1 MRLSPVMIPA
11 LAVLLLGYP
20 ASAGLFGLSLPG
32 AGTVAAASRFDLDCL
47 LQHTVRRRHVNV
59 HRHLR
64 IDLDQKRWCEDL
76 CEGVGVL
83 KDDTDVIE
91 LMAEPT
97 AMGPAMVR
105 RQITLNRKSG
115 RLRDEQRVM
124 MDEDVVSVDLY
135 YGQCRLR
142 PYTGVDRRMF

>member
-1 MRLSPVMIPA
+1 MAA
-11 LAVLLLGYP
+11 LVLASSGLVTP
-20 ASAGLFGLSLPG
+20 ASAGLFGLGLPG
-32 AGTVAAASRFDLDCL
+32 GGPASAPQRFDLDCL
-47 LQHTVRRRHVNV
+47 LQHTVKRRHVNV

-64 IDLDQKRWCEDL
+64 IDLAQKRWCEDL
-76 CEGVGVL
+76 CEVVGGL
-83 KDDTDVIE
+83 KDDGDTLD
-91 LMAEPT
+91 LAAEPSP
-97 AMGPAMVR
+97 MGPATLN

-124 MDEDVVSVDLY
+124 MEEDVVSVDLY

>member
-1 MRLSPVMIPA
+1 MIPVLAALLLASPVN
-11 LAVLLLGYP
+11 
-20 ASAGLFGLSLPG
+20 AGLFGLGLPG
-32 AGTVAAASRFDLDCL
+32 AGPASATTRFDLDCL
-47 LQHTVRRRHVNV
+47 LQHTVKHRHVIV

-76 CEGVGVL
+76 CEVVSGL
-83 KDDTDVIE
+83 KDDVDTID
-91 LMAEPT
+91 LAAEPSP
-97 AMGPAMVR
+97 MGPATLN

-115 RLRDEQRVM
+115 RLRDEQKVM
-124 MDEDVVSVDLY
+124 MEEDVVSVDLF